1 MEHRVEWTV
10 ALHRAVQVPSLR
22 EGYKVFE
29 NLRRLNCSTARREFH
44 HHIFHSRCILERLR
58 RPSLDWTLY
67 TMTPHAQRP
76 LARHVK
82 IRRDDMGKISS
93 KFVELD
99 ICQVREFGVAQWNGL
114 IEIIAQVHVDP
125 NGNKW
130 VWCKESKASQ
140 SCRGAL

>member
-1 MEHRVEWTV
+1 
-10 ALHRAVQVPSLR
+10 
-22 EGYKVFE
+22 
-29 NLRRLNCSTARREFH
+29 
-44 HHIFHSRCILERLR
+44 
-58 RPSLDWTLY
+58 
-67 TMTPHAQRP
+67 MTPHAQRP

-125 NGNKW
+125 NGNK
-130 VWCKESKASQ
+130 
-140 SCRGAL
+140 